1 MRVVEKIPEMQELA
15 DKLRAEGRTIGFV
28 PTMGYLHE
36 GHLALVRRAREEN
49 DVVVVSIFV
58 NPTQFGPG
66 EDFDRYPRDLERDLR
81 LCERERVDIVF
92 HPSAEEM
99 YPQPYRTYVIVE
111 EITEPLEGRSRPGF
125 FRGVATV
132 VAKLF
137 NIVKPHRAY
146 FGEKDY
152 QQLLVVR
159 QMVRDLNFPIEIVPV
174 PTVREP
180 NGLAMSSRNTYL
192 NPEER
197 KAATAL
203 YRGLMAAKALFEKG
217 ERDARKLVEEC
228 RKVLDS
234 EPLVRVDYVEVCDAE
249 ELTPIERVERPA
261 FLAVAAF
268 VGPARLID
276 GIVLSP

>member
-66 EDFDRYPRDLERDLR
+66 EDFDRYPRDLRRDLG

-180 NGLAMSSRNTYL
+180 DGLAMSSRNTYL

>member
-159 QMVRDLNFPIEIVPV
+159 QMVKDLNFPIEIVPV

-180 NGLAMSSRNTYL
+180 DGLAMSSRNTYL